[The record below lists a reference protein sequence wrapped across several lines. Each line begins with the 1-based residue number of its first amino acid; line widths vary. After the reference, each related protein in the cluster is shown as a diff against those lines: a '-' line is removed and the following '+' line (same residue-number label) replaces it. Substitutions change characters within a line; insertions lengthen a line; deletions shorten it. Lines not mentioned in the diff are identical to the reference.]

1 MTQIDDNN
9 SPVNTID
16 DEIIDNL
23 VKHILSLKVDLKSR
37 RYDEEAQTDEVK
49 EQWLKKTLKNDPA
62 LFLGKF

>member
-1 MTQIDDNN
+1 MTKNID
-9 SPVNTID
+9 SNTID

-37 RYDEEAQTDEVK
+37 RYDEEAQTDEAK

-62 LFLGKF
+62 LFLGMYKF